1 MNYYLLFYELTGNY
15 LQERG
20 KYRTE
25 HLGLAKEASEKEEL
39 VLGGALDNPADE
51 AILVFRGA
59 DESVA
64 NNFAEKD
71 PYVKNGLI
79 KEWKVRKWN
88 AVIGSKFENN

>member
-20 KYRTE
+20 KYRAE
-25 HLGLAKEASEKEEL
+25 HLGLAKEASEKGEL

-88 AVIGSKFENN
+88 AVIGSKFEHN

>member
-20 KYRTE
+20 KYRAE
-25 HLGLAKEASEKEEL
+25 HLGLAKEASEKGEL

-64 NNFAEKD
+64 NNFAKKD

-88 AVIGSKFENN
+88 AVIGSKFEHN

>member
-1 MNYYLLFYELTGNY
+1 MNYYILFYTLTENY

-20 KYRTE
+20 QYRAE
-25 HLGLAKEASEKEEL
+25 HLGLAKDAAEKGEL

-51 AILVFRGA
+51 AVLIFRGA

-64 NNFAEKD
+64 INFAKED

-88 AVIGSKFENN
+88 AVVGSKFENE

>member
-1 MNYYLLFYELTGNY
+1 MNYYILFYELTENY

-20 KYRTE
+20 QYRAE
-25 HLGLAKEASEKEEL
+25 HLGLAKEAAEKGEL

-51 AILVFRGA
+51 AVLVFRGV

-64 NNFAEKD
+64 SNFAEND

-88 AVIGSKFENN
+88 AVVGSKFENY

>member
-1 MNYYLLFYELTGNY
+1 MNYYILFYELAENY

-20 KYRTE
+20 QYRAE
-25 HLGLAKEASEKEEL
+25 HLGMAKEAAGKGEL
-39 VLGGALDNPADE
+39 ILGGALDAPADK
-51 AILVFRGA
+51 AILVFWEA

-64 NNFAEKD
+64 RNFAEKD

-88 AVIGSKFENN
+88 AVVGSKFEG